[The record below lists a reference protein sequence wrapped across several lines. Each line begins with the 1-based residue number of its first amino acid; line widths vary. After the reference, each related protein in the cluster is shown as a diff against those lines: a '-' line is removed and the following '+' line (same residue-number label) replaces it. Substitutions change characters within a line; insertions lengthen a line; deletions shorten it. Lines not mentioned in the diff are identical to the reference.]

1 MAETLLDYVT
11 SLQNQGIDGNSQPS
25 IYELVE
31 KWKKENPDRNKGDN
45 QPEEVEETEVVVD
58 ENADA
63 TETVNPNN
71 PFAERAQ
78 QYEDAEKQQKAY
90 EEYKQRIESVAKP
103 NETYAGFEGGEE
115 YKYDIKP
122 GENPLYYK
130 REKGSDNEWTPID
143 FEDDQYFDVGARVF
157 KHFDYDEDAFQAT
170 QNILS
175 KGGSD
180 QVFDSFKETVGDL
193 DMNQKSLEGFEN
205 IDKIY
210 QENIDVTDDQQAS
223 IDAQNDLFINNSQR
237 DLSVDIGMFE
247 DKTDF
252 LFEEKAIPQLQA
264 KFEGTGIKFEEAGL
278 GDFAKVTLP
287 NGDSK
292 RFELRKGKEA
302 YEAMNQFIGQ
312 AQEDYKELEN
322 KAISE
327 IASEQGLE
335 PGVNFNVDENQEAIQ
350 DRVRKLH
357 NDKLVS
363 AQRVENLT
371 QYIQGL
377 GTDFE
382 GEEAGKYLRETFD

>member
-11 SLQNQGIDGNSQPS
+11 SLQNQGIDGDSQPS

-58 ENADA
+58 ENVDA
-63 TETVNPNN
+63 TETPNPNN

-78 QYEDAEKQQKAY
+78 QYEDAENQQKEY

-115 YKYDIKP
+115 YKYEVRQ

-130 REKGSDNEWTPID
+130 REKGSNNEWTPID

-210 QENIDVTDDQQAS
+210 QENIDVTDDQQTS
-223 IDAQNDLFINNSQR
+223 IDVQSDFFINNGKR
-237 DLSVDIGMFE
+237 DLNVSTGMF
-247 DKTDF
+247 KNQGDF
-252 LFEEKAIPQLQA
+252 LIEEINR
-264 KFEGTGIKFEEAGL
+264 I
-278 GDFAKVTLP
+278 TLC
-287 NGDSK
+287 
-292 RFELRKGKEA
+292 
-302 YEAMNQFIGQ
+302 
-312 AQEDYKELEN
+312 
-322 KAISE
+322 
-327 IASEQGLE
+327 
-335 PGVNFNVDENQEAIQ
+335 NF
-350 DRVRKLH
+350 
-357 NDKLVS
+357 
-363 AQRVENLT
+363 
-371 QYIQGL
+371 
-377 GTDFE
+377 
-382 GEEAGKYLRETFD
+382 